1 MEQDPH
7 LPFFAHY
14 ISINAVRAPAE
25 PCGECLLFYPL
36 PPSMIASLTSGPVHP
51 FSQSP
56 LVLGCYFPGPLPLR
70 AVAPWSRPSP
80 SVWTVRLRNLEKQWL
95 IIWHGGEKVGE
106 LGGGNRCNVCQTRRI
121 LGHVISC
128 CPGRKG
134 PVPIPQVGN
143 RF

>member
-1 MEQDPH
+1 MEQDPL

-14 ISINAVRAPAE
+14 ISINAAWAPAK
-25 PCGECLLFYPL
+25 PCGECLLFFTSFCDRILNFWACPPL
-36 PPSMIASLTSGPVHP
+36 
-51 FSQSP
+51 QSVP

-70 AVAPWSRPSP
+70 TVTPWSRPSP
-80 SVWTVRLRNLEKQWL
+80 SVWTVWLRHLEKQWL
-95 IIWHGGEKVGE
+95 IPWHRGEKTGE
-106 LGGGNRCNVCQTRRI
+106 LGRGNRCNVCQTPHI

-134 PVPIPQVGN
+134 PVPIPQVGD